1 MCSSATTVGGSACW
15 FLDTRAA
22 NHMTTVRSTFSNL
35 NTDVR
40 GTMRYGDGSVVGIE
54 GRETILFTCKND
66 GHQRSPVS
74 SSPQA

>member
-1 MCSSATTVGGSACW
+1 
-15 FLDTRAA
+15 
-22 NHMTTVRSTFSNL
+22 MTTVRSTFSNL